1 MNHPKDITTGTSS
14 SIGWK
19 GWSFRA
25 CLFPLKEIMSRKSVI
40 SSTFLAFSLAGLAVT
55 KPAHAQGECG
65 TATYY
70 DTGEVTSSGEL
81 FDPGAYTAASSYIPN
96 GTYVVIQNL
105 DNGLEVTVEVNDYN
119 PGWGII
125 DVTPAVMEALDPGG
139 EKLSLEVCLYY

>member
-1 MNHPKDITTGTSS
+1 MLLIEPIQ
-14 SIGWK
+14 
-19 GWSFRA
+19 
-25 CLFPLKEIMSRKSVI
+25 
-40 SSTFLAFSLAGLAVT
+40 
-55 KPAHAQGECG
+55 AHEEECG

-70 DTGEVTSSGEL
+70 DTGEVTSSGES

-96 GTYVVIQNL
+96 GTYVVVQNL

-139 EKLSLEVCLYY
+139 DKLSLEVCLYY

>member
-1 MNHPKDITTGTSS
+1 MSS
-14 SIGWK
+14 
-19 GWSFRA
+19 
-25 CLFPLKEIMSRKSVI
+25 V
-40 SSTFLAFSLAGLAVT
+40 FLAFSIVGLAME
-55 KPAHAQGECG
+55 PMQAHEEECG

-70 DTGEVTSSGEL
+70 DTGEITSSGEL

-139 EKLSLEVCLYY
+139 DKLSLEVCLYY